1 MEENS
6 NQEVIQYI
14 VAKIG
19 HEQYGVNIQYVHNI
33 ERMLRITR
41 VPKAPYYIKGV
52 INLRGDIIPVMSLRL
67 KFRLDADEYT
77 NNTRIII
84 VKLDG
89 NPMGFIVDE
98 VKEVI
103 NLTEDNIEKIAKDS
117 NDEKNIFV
125 QGVGKV
131 GRELVTLLNIDGLI
145 NTND

>member
-1 MEENS
+1 MEENN
-6 NQEVIQYI
+6 NQKMIQYI

-19 HEQYGVNIQYVHNI
+19 HEQYGVNIQHVHNI

-52 INLRGDIIPVMSLRL
+52 VNLRGDIIPVMSLRL
-67 KFRLDADEYT
+67 KFGLDPDEYT

-84 VKLDG
+84 VKQDG

-103 NLTEDNIEKIAKDS
+103 NLTEDRIEKIAKDS
-117 NDEKNIFV
+117 NDEKNVYV

-131 GRELVTLLNIDGLI
+131 DKELVTLLSIDGLI
-145 NTND
+145 N

>member
-1 MEENS
+1 MEENK
-6 NQEVIQYI
+6 NQELIQFI

-19 HEQYGVNIQYVHNI
+19 HEQYGVNIQFVHNI
-33 ERMLRITR
+33 ERMLKVTR

-67 KFRLDADEYT
+67 KFGLEPDEYT

-89 NPMGFIVDE
+89 NPMGLIVDE

-103 NLTEDNIEKIAKDS
+103 NLTEEDIEKISKDS
-117 NDEKNIFV
+117 NDEKSNYV
-125 QGVGKV
+125 QGVGKI
-131 GRELVTLLNIDGLI
+131 GKELVTLLNIDGLI

>member
-1 MEENS
+1 MEENN

-19 HEQYGVNIQYVHNI
+19 HEQYGVNIQHVHNI

-52 INLRGDIIPVMSLRL
+52 VNLRGDIIPVMSLRL
-67 KFRLDADEYT
+67 KFRLDPDEYT
-77 NNTRIII
+77 NDTRIII
-84 VKLDG
+84 VKIDG

-117 NDEKNIFV
+117 SDEKNIYV
-125 QGVGKV
+125 QGVGKI
-131 GRELVTLLNIDGLI
+131 GKELVTLLNIDGLI